1 MYHKTEE
8 KLEKIAKRHQGV
20 FTLNDANEIG
30 ISRATV
36 NRLHKSGIISNIY
49 RGIYQ
54 LNDEFNTSGSSPEYL
69 AIKSRVPSAVLCC
82 ISALYH
88 HELTTEIPSSVHI
101 AINRNKSIPK
111 IDYLPLEI
119 YRMQE
124 ATFSHGVQTC
134 VVSGVKMKIFSP
146 EKTIADCFK
155 YRNRIGVDLAIEGL
169 KRYLERPDANISKI
183 LTMADITRVSTII
196 EPYLEALV

>member
-1 MYHKTEE
+1 MYQKTEE
-8 KLEKIAKRHQGV
+8 KLEKIARKHQGV
-20 FTLNDANEIG
+20 FTLNDAKEVG
-30 ISRATV
+30 ISQTTV
-36 NRLHKSGIISNIY
+36 YRLRKSGKIANIY

-54 LNDEFNTSGSSPEYL
+54 LNDQFNISASSPEYL
-69 AIKSRVPSAVLCC
+69 AVKSRVPDAVLCC

-88 HELTTEIPSSVHI
+88 HELTTEIPGSVHI

-119 YRMQE
+119 YRMQK
-124 ATFSHGVQTC
+124 TTLSQGVQTLS
-134 VVSGVKMKIFSP
+134 VGGVMMKIFSP

-155 YRNRIGVDLAIEGL
+155 YRNRIGVDIAIEGL
-169 KRYLERPDANISKI
+169 KRYLERPDANISSI
-183 LTMADITRVSTII
+183 LKMADITRVSKII